1 MRALSLLHSVRT
13 DELFNALLDF
23 QRRWIEAA
31 VEVRR
36 RPWGAITRADRF
48 PLVYMANMARVDRAP
63 AGGPEEILADMD
75 DAFDGT
81 PVRFR
86 SVVFE
91 DPQEAFEAQEA
102 FAGWEFRPTAQL
114 AMARVGLPACITN
127 PDVELREVGQ
137 GASEEDFREI
147 TRTIHEESGYPAEVH
162 RQLYALDA
170 ERKAVV
176 GMRDFVAFLKDEPAG
191 TVSLWVRGPYA
202 IVENVATHPRFRMQ
216 GVGRTTIFEACRRA
230 VDARCEWTLLTA
242 NLFDSPQLMYK
253 TLGFAPIGEIRGFL
267 RE

>member
-1 MRALSLLHSVRT
+1 MDTA
-13 DELFNALLDF
+13 ELFRTLLGL
-23 QRRWIEAA
+23 QRTWMEAA
-31 VEVRR
+31 VEVLR
-36 RPWGAITRADRF
+36 RPWGVITRSDRY
-48 PLVYMANMARVDRAP
+48 PLIYMANMARVDVAP
-63 AGGPEEILADMD
+63 AGGPEEVLADMD
-75 DAFDGT
+75 DAFEGT

-86 SVVFE
+86 SIVFE
-91 DPQEAFEAQEA
+91 DPQEAFGAQEA

-114 AMARVGLPACITN
+114 AMARVGLPVCVTN

-137 GASEEDFREI
+137 GAAEADFREI
-147 TRTIHEESGYPAEVH
+147 TRTIHEESGYRAEVH
-162 RQLYALDA
+162 RQLYALDG

-176 GMRDFVAFLKDEPAG
+176 GMRDFVAYRKDEPAG

-202 IVENVATHPRFRMQ
+202 VVENVATHPRFRMQ
-216 GVGRTTIFEACRRA
+216 GVGRTAIFEACQRA

-242 NLFDSPQLMYK
+242 NLFDRPQLMYK